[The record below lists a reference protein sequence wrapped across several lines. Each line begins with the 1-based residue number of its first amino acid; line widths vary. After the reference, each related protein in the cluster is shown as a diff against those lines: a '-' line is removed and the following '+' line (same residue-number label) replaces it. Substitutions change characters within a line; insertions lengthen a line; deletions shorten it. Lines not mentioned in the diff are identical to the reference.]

1 MDRDGGDA
9 GADVGA
15 APKPRY
21 KTVAE
26 LEMELLLGTGDA
38 KGKGDRRARE
48 PAPVSD
54 SDSDEIAVIGK
65 RGKRIT
71 PGSKSKPRPPPPP
84 SSDAKRPK
92 LGRDDDADERHPGA
106 KMTPAT
112 LSESPAA
119 AVAARARIG
128 VAPGSTPRTGGSS
141 SARKKRQHNP
151 RPTPPSM
158 PRPTQRPTQPGVGD
172 EVRAYV
178 DSLRSKPQV
187 KHVEW
192 IAATEERCDD
202 PPGFKLDEATR
213 LILEAVGVTKL
224 YSHQKEAIHASCVH
238 KRSVVVATP
247 TASGKSLAYTVPL
260 LQRLGE
266 KRSARALVLF
276 PLKALAND
284 QLAKLRK
291 FPEAAERL
299 ADSGKYSGTT
309 LKKLRGVAA
318 ITVRTLDGDTKESDR
333 AAIKSE
339 KTQLLLTNP
348 DSLHHYLLPGYQSK
362 KFTKTFW
369 QHLELVVVDEAH
381 TCRGVFG
388 SHIANVFRRVIRL
401 CRACDG
407 PGPEFICTS
416 ATIDN
421 PAQLVKQLT
430 TRDPVA
436 VTVNGA
442 PSGEKAMILWQ
453 PPELAGAGDDAGG
466 GTEGTGGVN
475 NNSGGGGRNNNN
487 SGGGGARGETVAQ
500 RRSPYAESAEV
511 IAGLVQNGIRC
522 LAFVYARKLTESV
535 CRDVK
540 GILLKAGRQDLVARV
555 DSYRGGYDAG
565 LRRNLEARL
574 ANGEVSC
581 LVCTSALEMGIDVG
595 HLDATVHVGVPET
608 AAAMWQQAG
617 RAGRRLGCSL
627 AVVVA
632 CERPLDS
639 FYCAH
644 PTDLFR
650 RRAEAALID
659 PSNPAILE
667 QHLPCAAFEF
677 PIDVKNE
684 ADLFDHPE
692 AARMYRAQAAVNK
705 AEAVRTPFLVAIR
718 SCLRDTPKLDGVH
731 PPEPNERGYV
741 DVPWDDGTPLLAM
754 NRATGLVHCRDNF
767 RPHHHVTIRGAPSR
781 GEPWTVLD
789 VTNGACVKTGARVI
803 EKVES
808 HRAMSRVY
816 EGCVYLFQDR
826 QYLIESLDERAR
838 TARCRT
844 NSHKNETT
852 HPKSQ
857 ETVTELDADP
867 GQGVAAPRRRRV
879 GYANV
884 RCSVGRARVV
894 ERIVGMVAKD
904 QYTFEVK
911 HERTYPAPGL
921 LSADFVTDAVW
932 WDLPDEIVRHK
943 ITDTGTLARAT
954 FGVVNLCVA
963 LVPATA
969 MCDARDV
976 QGAVRFLRSESGDEC
991 AGARMYLYDTCPKG
1005 VGLAPKAYDG
1015 LGDLWERAL
1024 KTVSECPCASGCPSC
1039 TQAGGATGGM
1049 AGSEKRAS
1057 RTILEGLLGTW
1068 LRPGEEVGA
1077 AGGGSG
1083 VRAEARNREALAA
1096 AGDTEATASERWA
1109 DSQCKA
1115 ADVDVG
1121 VENDGERARGS
1132 WEHRP
1137 SKLSHAEAG
1146 QYLRQWPGHMALCP
1160 PRASAE
1166 LGPSIE
1172 IAAAKPPAMTRE
1184 QRLELAARKK
1194 AEFEARRWER
1204 ERAGEARVGAG
1215 APAPAMFQT
1224 ASQLHKMR

>member
-1 MDRDGGDA
+1 MDDA
-9 GADVGA
+9 RPSPRGASPRA
-15 APKPRY
+15 ATTPRL

-26 LEMELLLGTGDA
+26 LEMEALRAGAGVVPPDARGGDA
-38 KGKGDRRARE
+38 ATQT
-48 PAPVSD
+48 APVAQD
-54 SDSDEIAVIGK
+54 TDGDDGIAVIGR

-71 PGSKSKPRPPPPP
+71 PGVGSKPEPPPTF
-84 SSDAKRPK
+84 A
-92 LGRDDDADERHPGA
+92 
-106 KMTPAT
+106 TPARG
-112 LSESPAA
+112 
-119 AVAARARIG
+119 AARGGTTPARVRI
-128 VAPGSTPRTGGSS
+128 APGSTPRTGGSS
-141 SARKKRQHNP
+141 ARKKRRHDP
-151 RPTPPSM
+151 RPTPPSI
-158 PRPTQRPTQPGVGD
+158 PRPTKPPATRPASPGD
-172 EVRAYV
+172 DVRAYV
-178 DSLRSKPQV
+178 ESLRSKPQV

-192 IAATEERCDD
+192 IAPAEERCDG

-213 LILEAVGVTKL
+213 LVLQEVGITKL
-224 YSHQKEAIHASCVH
+224 YSHQKEAIHAATRG
-238 KRSVVVATP
+238 KRSVVIATP
-247 TASGKSLAYTVPL
+247 TASGKSLAYAVPL

-266 KRSARALVLF
+266 KRSSRAIVLF

-284 QLAKLRK
+284 QLAKFRK

-299 ADSGKYSGTT
+299 AESGAYEGST
-309 LKKLRGVAA
+309 LKKLRGMAS

-333 AAIKSE
+333 AVIKSE

-388 SHIANVFRRVIRL
+388 SHVANVFRRVIRL

-407 PGPEFICTS
+407 VGPEFICTS

-436 VTVNGA
+436 VTQNGA

-453 PPELAGAGDDAGG
+453 PPELAAATEDGSVADDGNGG
-466 GTEGTGGVN
+466 N
-475 NNSGGGGRNNNN
+475 GGGRAHGA
-487 SGGGGARGETVAQ
+487 GGRGDTVAQ
-500 RRSPYAESAEV
+500 RRSPYAEAAEV
-511 IAGLVQNGIRC
+511 IAGLVQNRIRC

-540 GILLKAGRQDLVARV
+540 AILLKAGRQDLIARV
-555 DSYRGGYDAG
+555 DSYRGGYDAD
-565 LRRNLEARL
+565 LRRNLEGRL
-574 ANGEVSC
+574 ASGEVSC

-595 HLDATVHVGVPET
+595 DLDATVHVGVPET

-644 PTDLFR
+644 PEALFR
-650 RRAEAALID
+650 RSAEAALID

-667 QHLPCAAFEF
+667 QHLACAAFET

-692 AARMYRAQAAVNK
+692 AARAYREQAARNK
-705 AEAVRTPFLVAIR
+705 DEAVRTPFLVALKN
-718 SCLRDTPKLDGVH
+718 CLRDTPRLLSDAT
-731 PPEPNERGYV
+731 PTPNDRGYV

-754 NRATGLVHCRDNF
+754 NRSTGVASCRDNF
-767 RPHHHVTIRGAPSR
+767 RPHHHVTIRGAPSG
-781 GEPWTVLD
+781 GEPWTLLD
-789 VTNGACVKTGARVI
+789 CTHGACMKTGAKVI
-803 EKVES
+803 EKVEA

-826 QYLIESLDERAR
+826 QYLVEALDERTR

-844 NSHKNETT
+844 NSHRNETT
-852 HPKSQ
+852 HPKSH
-857 ETVTELDADP
+857 ESVTELDADP
-867 GQGVAAPRRRRV
+867 RRGIAAPRRRRV

-894 ERIVGMVAKD
+894 ERVVGMVAKD
-904 QYTFEVK
+904 QYTFEVRR
-911 HERTYPAPGL
+911 ERAYPSPGL

-932 WDLPDEIVRHK
+932 WDLPDEIVRYK
-943 ITDTGTLARAT
+943 ITDTGVLARAT

-1005 VGLAPKAYDG
+1005 VGLAPKAYES
-1015 LGDLWERAL
+1015 LESLWERAL
-1024 KTVSECPCASGCPSC
+1024 KTVSECPCAAGCPSC
-1039 TQAGGATGGM
+1039 TQAGGAAGGM

-1057 RTILEGLLGTW
+1057 RLILEGLLGKW
-1068 LRPGEEVGA
+1068 LKPDDDDARADADAAV
-1077 AGGGSG
+1077 AGGTGA
-1083 VRAEARNREALAA
+1083 RAEARKREALAA
-1096 AGDTEATASERWA
+1096 TPEEATASERWA

-1115 ADVDVG
+1115 VDVVAG
-1121 VENDGERARGS
+1121 VGGENDRERVRGS
-1132 WEHRP
+1132 SEHGP
-1137 SKLSHAEAG
+1137 SKLSHAEAA
-1146 QYLRQWPGHMALCP
+1146 QYLRQWPGHRALCP
-1160 PRASAE
+1160 PQASAE
-1166 LGPSIE
+1166 LGLSIE
-1172 IAAAKPPAMTRE
+1172 IAAAKPPVMTRE

-1194 AEFEARRWER
+1194 AEFEARRRER
-1204 ERAGEARVGAG
+1204 EQLAGGSGAQLASSGGVG
-1215 APAPAMFQT
+1215 APAGGMFQT

>member
-1 MDRDGGDA
+1 MDDA
-9 GADVGA
+9 RPSPRGAS
-15 APKPRY
+15 PRL

-26 LEMELLLGTGDA
+26 LEMEALLL
-38 KGKGDRRARE
+38 RAG
-48 PAPVSD
+48 V
-54 SDSDEIAVIGK
+54 
-65 RGKRIT
+65 RI
-71 PGSKSKPRPPPPP
+71 
-84 SSDAKRPK
+84 
-92 LGRDDDADERHPGA
+92 
-106 KMTPAT
+106 
-112 LSESPAA
+112 
-119 AVAARARIG
+119 
-128 VAPGSTPRTGGSS
+128 APGSTPRTGGSS
-141 SARKKRQHNP
+141 ARKKRRHDP

-158 PRPTQRPTQPGVGD
+158 PRPTKPPATRPASPGD
-172 EVRAYV
+172 DVRAYV
-178 DSLRSKPQV
+178 ESLRSKPQV

-192 IAATEERCDD
+192 IAPAEERCDG

-213 LILEAVGVTKL
+213 LVLQEVGVTKL
-224 YSHQKEAIHASCVH
+224 YSHQKEAIHAATRG
-238 KRSVVVATP
+238 KRSVVIATP
-247 TASGKSLAYTVPL
+247 TASGKSLAYAVPL

-266 KRSARALVLF
+266 KRSSRAIVLF

-284 QLAKLRK
+284 QLAKFRK

-299 ADSGKYSGTT
+299 AESGAYEGST
-309 LKKLRGVAA
+309 LKKLRGMAS

-333 AAIKSE
+333 AVIKSE

-388 SHIANVFRRVIRL
+388 SHVANVFRRVIRL

-407 PGPEFICTS
+407 VGPEFICTS

-436 VTVNGA
+436 VTQNGA

-453 PPELAGAGDDAGG
+453 PPELAAATEDGSVADDRNGG
-466 GTEGTGGVN
+466 N
-475 NNSGGGGRNNNN
+475 GGGRAHGA
-487 SGGGGARGETVAQ
+487 GGRGDTVAQ
-500 RRSPYAESAEV
+500 RRSPYAEAAEV
-511 IAGLVQNGIRC
+511 IAGLVQNRIRC

-540 GILLKAGRQDLVARV
+540 AILLKAGRQDLIARV
-555 DSYRGGYDAG
+555 DSYRGGYDAD
-565 LRRNLEARL
+565 LRRNLEGRL
-574 ANGEVSC
+574 ASGEVSC

-595 HLDATVHVGVPET
+595 DLDATVHVGVPET

-644 PTDLFR
+644 PEALFR
-650 RRAEAALID
+650 RSAEAALID

-667 QHLPCAAFEF
+667 QHLACAAFET

-692 AARMYRAQAAVNK
+692 AARAYREQAARNK
-705 AEAVRTPFLVAIR
+705 DEAVRTPFLVALKN
-718 SCLRDTPKLDGVH
+718 CLRDTPRLLSDAT
-731 PPEPNERGYV
+731 PTPNDRGYV

-754 NRATGLVHCRDNF
+754 NRSTGVASCRDNF
-767 RPHHHVTIRGAPSR
+767 RPHHHVTIRGAPSG
-781 GEPWTVLD
+781 GEPWTLLD
-789 VTNGACVKTGARVI
+789 CTHGACVKTGAKVI
-803 EKVES
+803 EKVEA

-826 QYLIESLDERAR
+826 QYLVEALDERTR

-844 NSHKNETT
+844 NSHRNETT
-852 HPKSQ
+852 HPKSH
-857 ETVTELDADP
+857 ESVTELDADP
-867 GQGVAAPRRRRV
+867 RRGIAAPRRRRV

-894 ERIVGMVAKD
+894 ERVVGMVAKD
-904 QYTFEVK
+904 QYTFEVRR
-911 HERTYPAPGL
+911 ERAYPSPGL

-932 WDLPDEIVRHK
+932 WDLPDEIVRYK
-943 ITDTGTLARAT
+943 ITDTGVLARAT

-1005 VGLAPKAYDG
+1005 VGLAPKAYES
-1015 LGDLWERAL
+1015 LESLWERAL
-1024 KTVSECPCASGCPSC
+1024 KTVSECPCAAGCPSC
-1039 TQAGGATGGM
+1039 TQAGGAAGGM

-1057 RTILEGLLGTW
+1057 RLILEGLLGKW
-1068 LRPGEEVGA
+1068 LKPDDDARADADAAV
-1077 AGGGSG
+1077 AGGTGA
-1083 VRAEARNREALAA
+1083 RAEARKREALAA
-1096 AGDTEATASERWA
+1096 TPEEATASERWA
-1109 DSQCKA
+1109 DSQCKSIDA
-1115 ADVDVG
+1115 GVG
-1121 VENDGERARGS
+1121 GENDRERVRGS
-1132 WEHRP
+1132 SEHGP
-1137 SKLSHAEAG
+1137 SKLSHAEAA
-1146 QYLRQWPGHMALCP
+1146 QYLRQWPGHRALCP
-1160 PRASAE
+1160 PQASAE
-1166 LGPSIE
+1166 LGLSIE
-1172 IAAAKPPAMTRE
+1172 IAAAKPPVMTRE

-1194 AEFEARRWER
+1194 AEFEARRRER
-1204 ERAGEARVGAG
+1204 ERLAGGSGAQLASSGGVG
-1215 APAPAMFQT
+1215 APAGGMFQT

>member
-1 MDRDGGDA
+1 MTM
-9 GADVGA
+9 
-15 APKPRY
+15 PRL

-26 LEMELLLGTGDA
+26 LEMEALLLRAGVVPPDAQGGDA
-38 KGKGDRRARE
+38 ATQT
-48 PAPVSD
+48 APDGQDTD
-54 SDSDEIAVIGK
+54 SDDGIAVIGA

-71 PGSKSKPRPPPPP
+71 PGSGSRPEPPPTF
-84 SSDAKRPK
+84 A
-92 LGRDDDADERHPGA
+92 
-106 KMTPAT
+106 TPARG
-112 LSESPAA
+112 
-119 AVAARARIG
+119 AARGGTTPARVRI
-128 VAPGSTPRTGGSS
+128 APGSTPRTGGSS
-141 SARKKRQHNP
+141 ARKKRRHDP
-151 RPTPPSM
+151 RPTPPSI
-158 PRPTQRPTQPGVGD
+158 PRPTQRPATSAPASPGD
-172 EVRAYV
+172 DVRAYV
-178 DSLRSKPQV
+178 ESLRSKPQV

-192 IAATEERCDD
+192 IAPAEERCDG
-202 PPGFKLDEATR
+202 PSGFKLDEATR
-213 LILEAVGVTKL
+213 LVLQEVGVTKL
-224 YSHQKEAIHASCVH
+224 YSHQKEAIHAAT
-238 KRSVVVATP
+238 KGGRSVVIATP
-247 TASGKSLAYTVPL
+247 TASGKSLAYAVPL

-266 KRSARALVLF
+266 KRSSRAIVLF

-284 QLAKLRK
+284 QLAKFRK

-299 ADSGKYSGTT
+299 AESGAYEGST
-309 LKKLRGVAA
+309 LKKLRGMAS

-333 AAIKSE
+333 VVIKSE

-388 SHIANVFRRVIRL
+388 SHVANVFRRVIRL

-430 TRDPVA
+430 TKDPVA
-436 VTVNGA
+436 VTRNGA

-453 PPELAGAGDDAGG
+453 PPELGSVAAEDGSIAENGNGG
-466 GTEGTGGVN
+466 N
-475 NNSGGGGRNNNN
+475 
-487 SGGGGARGETVAQ
+487 GGARAHDTGGRGDTVAQ
-500 RRSPYAESAEV
+500 RRSPYAEAAEV
-511 IAGLVQNGIRC
+511 IAGLVQNRIRC

-540 GILLKAGRQDLVARV
+540 AILLKAGRQDLIARV
-555 DSYRGGYDAG
+555 DSYRGGYDAD
-565 LRRNLEARL
+565 LRRNLEGRL
-574 ANGEVSC
+574 ASGEVSC

-595 HLDATVHVGVPET
+595 DLDATVHVGVPET

-639 FYCAH
+639 FYCSH
-644 PTDLFR
+644 PEALFR
-650 RRAEAALID
+650 RSAEAALID

-667 QHLPCAAFEF
+667 QHLACAAFET

-692 AARMYRAQAAVNK
+692 AARAYREQAARNK
-705 AEAVRTPFLVAIR
+705 DEAVRTPFLVALK
-718 SCLRDTPKLDGVH
+718 SCLRDTPRLQLANS
-731 PPEPNERGYV
+731 PPTPNDRGYV
-741 DVPWDDGTPLLAM
+741 DVPWDDGTPLLVM
-754 NRATGLVHCRDNF
+754 NRATGVARCRDNF
-767 RPHHHVTIRGAPSR
+767 RPHHHVTIRGAPSG
-781 GEPWTVLD
+781 GEPWTLLD
-789 VTNGACVKTGARVI
+789 CTQGQDVQTGAKVI
-803 EKVES
+803 EKVEA

-826 QYLIESLDERAR
+826 QYLVEALDERTR

-844 NSHKNETT
+844 NSAHRNEST
-852 HPKSQ
+852 HPKSH
-857 ETVTELDADP
+857 ESVTELDADP
-867 GQGVAAPRRRRV
+867 PRGIAAPRRRRV

-894 ERIVGMVAKD
+894 ERVVGMVAKD
-904 QYTFEVK
+904 QYTFEVRR
-911 HERTYPAPGL
+911 ERAYPPPGL

-943 ITDTGTLARAT
+943 ITDTGVLARAT

-963 LVPATA
+963 LVPAFA

-1005 VGLAPKAYDG
+1005 VGLAPKAYES
-1015 LGDLWERAL
+1015 LESLWERAL

-1039 TQAGGATGGM
+1039 TQAGGAAAGGM

-1057 RTILEGLLGTW
+1057 RIILEGLLGTW
-1068 LRPGEEVGA
+1068 LKPDGDARDAAV
-1077 AGGGSG
+1077 AGGTERA
-1083 VRAEARNREALAA
+1083 RAEARKREALAA
-1096 AGDTEATASERWA
+1096 TPEEATASERWA
-1109 DSQCKA
+1109 DSQCKS
-1115 ADVDVG
+1115 VE
-1121 VENDGERARGS
+1121 VENDRERARAS
-1132 WEHRP
+1132 SEHRP
-1137 SKLSHAEAG
+1137 SKLSDAEAA
-1146 QYLRQWPGHMALCP
+1146 QYLRQWPGHRALCP
-1160 PRASAE
+1160 PQASAE
-1166 LGPSIE
+1166 LGVSISIE
-1172 IAAAKPPAMTRE
+1172 IAAAKPPVMTRE

-1194 AEFEARRWER
+1194 AEFEARRRER
-1204 ERAGEARVGAG
+1204 EQGAQLASAGVGA
-1215 APAPAMFQT
+1215 APAGGMFQT